1 MDRKPAV
8 VGVSARLLSPV
19 IGAAVLSIVLGF
31 ATSARSA
38 PFVEVSLSGGAAAM
52 ELSGNVLG
60 SNSQSPQLTR
70 RYWQGLTNTW
80 SLGNNDFVTHVG
92 ARFGG
97 FAPLRHRYAFR
108 HHPDGPSHPPDN
120 GGGGVI
126 PTPEPGA
133 AVCFAVGFLLV
144 ASQLRGRA
152 KSRS

>member
-1 MDRKPAV
+1 
-8 VGVSARLLSPV
+8 
-19 IGAAVLSIVLGF
+19 
-31 ATSARSA
+31 
-38 PFVEVSLSGGAAAM
+38 M

-60 SNSQSPQLTR
+60 SNSQSPQLTS

-80 SLGNNDFVTHVG
+80 SLGSNDFVRKAG
-92 ARFGG
+92 GRFHGRRRHPHGYHHGG
-97 FAPLRHRYAFR
+97 HIT
-108 HHPDGPSHPPDN
+108 PDPGHGD
-120 GGGGVI
+120 VI